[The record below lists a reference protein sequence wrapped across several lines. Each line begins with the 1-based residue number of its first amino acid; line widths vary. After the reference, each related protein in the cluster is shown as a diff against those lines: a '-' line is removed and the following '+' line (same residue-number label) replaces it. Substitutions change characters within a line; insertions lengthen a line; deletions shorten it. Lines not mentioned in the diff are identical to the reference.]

1 MIGRR
6 MLLVASRLNAA
17 VTTPPNLLS
26 SSSSPP
32 PPSAGVDNDD
42 DENDNIDP
50 SLRHQ
55 EEKEEED
62 RRSDAPTTVVVVGGL
77 VSSSADHRR
86 STSANV
92 AATTSFATSAT
103 RPRRASTNTD
113 LMRAM
118 NLSGHYNIRWKDL
131 PTSDTADAGGG
142 TTENNVAIIADD
154 EKQRRQSQLILEL
167 SRRNLQR
174 RESTLHNLRRRR
186 RRRRGSSTSIMSS
199 GGERNDSSNIGN
211 TCHSNNNYNNNNNNN
226 NNNSNPSSL
235 SNSQLVYNS
244 QQRPSRGGDS
254 NVNLSVIHHHQNN
267 PNISAAA
274 AATGIDAATTTDA
287 AAAAAADYG
296 STSTTIID
304 RVWPTISIR
313 YMLLA
318 YLVVYI
324 GIGWAVFTLY
334 PGNEL
339 TVIDGYFET
348 ITIGWSVGLA
358 PRDPTYAPNPWF
370 ASFHI
375 LSGAALIAVLLT
387 KLGEEVE
394 EDASMNLSEA
404 LSRHEDYVSKMRT
417 DNTDNTFLKRVGTYI
432 RYNAAYLIAIAVWM
446 AFVIIIIFWSM
457 YATKDL
463 ANDDDRWGFPQALY
477 FAISLCSS
485 AGSFSLPPY
494 TPEWAYLA
502 AGLSMMIGVPL
513 MALAVSCIIIMIWQ
527 GQRFRRVHDAAWE
540 PISKIE
546 LDAMSTLELLLLHE
560 RNVEDEVNDDAFIM
574 TKGEFVLLGLLR
586 MGQDGGIIGYL
597 SDAYDARREKAEK
610 IEGLGTNSK

>member
-26 SSSSPP
+26 SSSP
-32 PPSAGVDNDD
+32 PPSAGVDFDNDD
-42 DENDNIDP
+42 DNIDP

-62 RRSDAPTTVVVVGGL
+62 RGSDAPTTAVAAGGL

-86 STSANV
+86 STSANA
-92 AATTSFATSAT
+92 AATTFATSAT
-103 RPRRASTNTD
+103 TRPRLDRRRSSANTD

-131 PTSDTADAGGG
+131 PPSDTADVG
-142 TTENNVAIIADD
+142 TTAENNVDIAN

-174 RESTLHNLRRRR
+174 RESTTNTLHNLRRSRR
-186 RRRRGSSTSIMSS
+186 RRRRGSSTSIISS
-199 GGERNDSSNIGN
+199 GGERNDSSDIDD
-211 TCHSNNNYNNNNNNN
+211 TCHSNSNNNNNNN
-226 NNNSNPSSL
+226 NPSSL

-254 NVNLSVIHHHQNN
+254 NVNLGVIHHHQNN
-267 PNISAAA
+267 PNISAAS
-274 AATGIDAATTTDA
+274 ATGIDAS
-287 AAAAAADYG
+287 AAADYS

-348 ITIGWSVGLA
+348 MTIGWSVGLS

-394 EDASMNLSEA
+394 EDASVNLGEA

-417 DNTDNTFLKRVGTYI
+417 DNADNTFPKRVGTFM

-446 AFVIIIIFWSM
+446 AFMIIIILWSM
-457 YATKDL
+457 YATRDL
-463 ANDDDRWGFPQALY
+463 VNDDDRWGFPQALY

-527 GQRFRRVHDAAWE
+527 EQRFRRVHDAAWE

-546 LDAMSTLELLLLHE
+546 LDAMSTLELLLHE

>member
-1 MIGRR
+1 
-6 MLLVASRLNAA
+6 
-17 VTTPPNLLS
+17 
-26 SSSSPP
+26 
-32 PPSAGVDNDD
+32 
-42 DENDNIDP
+42 
-50 SLRHQ
+50 
-55 EEKEEED
+55 
-62 RRSDAPTTVVVVGGL
+62 
-77 VSSSADHRR
+77 
-86 STSANV
+86 
-92 AATTSFATSAT
+92 
-103 RPRRASTNTD
+103 
-113 LMRAM
+113 
-118 NLSGHYNIRWKDL
+118 
-131 PTSDTADAGGG
+131 
-142 TTENNVAIIADD
+142 
-154 EKQRRQSQLILEL
+154 
-167 SRRNLQR
+167 
-174 RESTLHNLRRRR
+174 
-186 RRRRGSSTSIMSS
+186 
-199 GGERNDSSNIGN
+199 
-211 TCHSNNNYNNNNNNN
+211 
-226 NNNSNPSSL
+226 
-235 SNSQLVYNS
+235 
-244 QQRPSRGGDS
+244 
-254 NVNLSVIHHHQNN
+254 
-267 PNISAAA
+267 
-274 AATGIDAATTTDA
+274 
-287 AAAAAADYG
+287 
-296 STSTTIID
+296 
-304 RVWPTISIR
+304 
-313 YMLLA
+313 
-318 YLVVYI
+318 
-324 GIGWAVFTLY
+324 
-334 PGNEL
+334 
-339 TVIDGYFET
+339 
-348 ITIGWSVGLA
+348 
-358 PRDPTYAPNPWF
+358 
-370 ASFHI
+370 
-375 LSGAALIAVLLT
+375 
-387 KLGEEVE
+387 
-394 EDASMNLSEA
+394 MNLSEA

>member
-1 MIGRR
+1 
-6 MLLVASRLNAA
+6 ML
-17 VTTPPNLLS
+17 
-26 SSSSPP
+26 
-32 PPSAGVDNDD
+32 
-42 DENDNIDP
+42 
-50 SLRHQ
+50 
-55 EEKEEED
+55 
-62 RRSDAPTTVVVVGGL
+62 
-77 VSSSADHRR
+77 
-86 STSANV
+86 
-92 AATTSFATSAT
+92 F
-103 RPRRASTNTD
+103 
-113 LMRAM
+113 
-118 NLSGHYNIRWKDL
+118 
-131 PTSDTADAGGG
+131 
-142 TTENNVAIIADD
+142 
-154 EKQRRQSQLILEL
+154 
-167 SRRNLQR
+167 
-174 RESTLHNLRRRR
+174 
-186 RRRRGSSTSIMSS
+186 
-199 GGERNDSSNIGN
+199 
-211 TCHSNNNYNNNNNNN
+211 
-226 NNNSNPSSL
+226 
-235 SNSQLVYNS
+235 
-244 QQRPSRGGDS
+244 
-254 NVNLSVIHHHQNN
+254 
-267 PNISAAA
+267 
-274 AATGIDAATTTDA
+274 
-287 AAAAAADYG
+287 
-296 STSTTIID
+296 
-304 RVWPTISIR
+304 
-313 YMLLA
+313 A

-348 ITIGWSVGLA
+348 ITIGWSVGLS

-404 LSRHEDYVSKMRT
+404 LSRHENYVSRMRT
-417 DNTDNTFLKRVGTYI
+417 DTFPKRVGTFM
-432 RYNAAYLIAIAVWM
+432 RYNAAYLTAIAVWM
-446 AFVIIIIFWSM
+446 AFMIIIIFWSM

-485 AGSFSLPPY
+485 AGSFSLPPH

-527 GQRFRRVHDAAWE
+527 EQRFRRVHDAAWE

-560 RNVEDEVNDDAFIM
+560 GNVEDEVIDDAFIM
-574 TKGEFVLLGLLR
+574 TKGEFALLGLLR

-610 IEGLGTNSK
+610 IEGMGTNSK